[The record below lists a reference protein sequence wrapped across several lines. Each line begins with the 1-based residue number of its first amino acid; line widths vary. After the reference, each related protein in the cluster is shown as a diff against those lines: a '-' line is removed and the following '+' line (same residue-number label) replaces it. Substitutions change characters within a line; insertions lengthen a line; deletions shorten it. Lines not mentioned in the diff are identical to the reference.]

1 MTCPIRDDNLIQDE
15 SDNSDNESDNESDY
29 ESDDDDDP
37 IMHLNLTPD
46 EMRRYAQW
54 LCDLEYAIFCHF
66 QKE

>member
-1 MTCPIRDDNLIQDE
+1 MTAPQQDNHLIESDSETDTDDGYETDDE
-15 SDNSDNESDNESDY
+15 SDS
-29 ESDDDDDP
+29 DDP
-37 IMHLNLTPD
+37 IMSLNLTPD

>member
-1 MTCPIRDDNLIQDE
+1 MTCPIRDDNLIKDE
-15 SDNSDNESDNESDY
+15 ADNSDDSDNESEDES
-29 ESDDDDDP
+29 DDDDP

-54 LCDLEYAIFCHF
+54 LCDVEYAIFSFF